1 MQDKLLEKLATLL
14 HRAVPKQLKACP
26 LTRMVP
32 RAHVV
37 STVPRLSVLT
47 SELVHSSK
55 LSGSSNHQGL
65 Y

>member
-37 STVPRLSVLT
+37 STVPRLSVINLRT
-47 SELVHSSK
+47 RPLFKIIWV
-55 LSGSSNHQGL
+55 
-65 Y
+65 